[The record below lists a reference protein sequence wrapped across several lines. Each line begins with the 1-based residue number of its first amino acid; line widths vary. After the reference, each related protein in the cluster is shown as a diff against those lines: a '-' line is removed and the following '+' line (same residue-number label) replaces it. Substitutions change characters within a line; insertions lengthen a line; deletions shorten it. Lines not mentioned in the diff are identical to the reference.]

1 MKKWCLGLLE
11 QVYIRTTINLSIT
24 AFSGCALYKQT
35 KLAEYRKMKAIT
47 GEHNKSALIGVG
59 NFLSIYSP
67 ILFP

>member
-1 MKKWCLGLLE
+1 MVPGPFRASLYKD
-11 QVYIRTTINLSIT
+11 YSTINLSIT